1 MQFKN
6 LFFLISLI
14 FFSTILFAQEKSV
27 LFIGNSYTYSNE
39 GVPTAL
45 KKIAESLGEEVNTEM
60 IAPGGYRFSNHCT
73 NQATLDLINS
83 RNWDYVVLQEQSQYP
98 SFPPDQ
104 VENEVY
110 PYAAS
115 LCNTIRQNDI
125 CSQIIFFMTW
135 GHKNGDASNCPYYE
149 PLCTY
154 EGMQWRL
161 RQSYVEMAEDNQ
173 AWVSPVG
180 MAFAQIRQSNPEIEL
195 YSSDNSHPSV
205 YGTYLA
211 ACTFYST
218 IFHKSPVGA
227 SYISQGIEANEAQ
240 ILQNTAWNIF
250 VDSLSTWQVDTTKV
264 KADFEHLIALDKQ
277 TVEAMFL
284 NTSQNADSC
293 FWEFGEGTELWQYE
307 NSMNNFVEHAYPDVG
322 QYDVCLTA
330 YKGNCEYDKICK
342 TCYISYSSIIE
353 NNLTKINIYPN
364 PSLDKIIFVEN
375 AENQVC
381 SIFDLAGRKICQK
394 EIKDKTLNLTDI
406 ANGMYLIEINSET
419 FKIHLK

>member
-1 MQFKN
+1 MKFKN
-6 LFFLISLI
+6 LLLVISLI
-14 FFSTILFAQEKSV
+14 YFSTIIFAQEKSV
-27 LFIGNSYTYSNE
+27 LFIGNSYTYFNE
-39 GVPTAL
+39 SVPTTF
-45 KKIAESLGEEVNTEM
+45 KKIAESLGEEVTTEM

-83 RNWDYVVLQEQSQYP
+83 RNWDYVVLQEQSQLP
-98 SFPPDQ
+98 SFPPAQ
-104 VENEVY
+104 VANEVY

-149 PLCTY
+149 PLCSY

-161 RQSYVEMAEDNQ
+161 RQSYVELAEDNQ

-195 YSSDNSHPSV
+195 YSSDNSHPSA

-227 SYISQGIEANEAQ
+227 TYISQGIEANEAQ

-250 VDSLSTWQVDTTKV
+250 ADSLNTWQVDTTKV
-264 KADFEHLIALDKQ
+264 RADFEQCVFLEEQGAE
-277 TVEAMFL
+277 VMFT

-293 FWEFGEGTELWQYE
+293 LWKFGDGEELWQY
-307 NSMNNFVEHAYPDVG
+307 NMNEQISHTYSIIDS
-322 QYDVCLTA
+322 YTICLTA
-330 YKGNCEYDKICK
+330 YKGNCYYDTICK
-342 TCYISYSSIIE
+342 PSLITGKPEIE

-394 EIKDKTLNLTDI
+394 EIKDKTLNLTDL
-406 ANGMYLIEINSET
+406 ANGMECI
-419 FKIHLK
+419 